1 MPIVVGTNSGFVT
14 SAPGSDP
21 GGVALQMDTRAHATK
36 DTAPTGATTVTEIG
50 WWCDNATEAADYE
63 VAVYT
68 DAGANEPELVVGS
81 VSTGN
86 AKGTTSGWKSV
97 TGLSISITAGTAYW
111 IAVQLDDTATT
122 TNIDGTAS
130 GAAGRAQKNSVT
142 ALPADWGT
150 SSATDTDAAMA
161 IYAIYT
167 TGGGGETLTRT
178 LSDSTT
184 FSENQRRD
192 GLFTR

>member
-1 MPIVVGTNSGFVT
+1 MPISVGTNSGFVT
-14 SAPGSDP
+14 SAPATDP
-21 GGVALQMDTRAHATK
+21 GAVALQLDTRAHATK
-36 DTAPTGATTVTEIG
+36 DTTPASAITVEEIG
-50 WWCDNATEAADYE
+50 WWCDNATEAANFE

-86 AKGTTSGWKSV
+86 AKGTTSGWKAV
-97 TGLSISITAGTAYW
+97 TGLSISLSASTAYW
-111 IAVQLDDTATT
+111 IAVQLDNTATT

-142 ALPADWGT
+142 ALPSDWGT

-161 IYAIYT
+161 IYARYVVSGGDPEGSLT
-167 TGGGGETLTRT
+167 EGKLVGGGLLMRGVLVP
-178 LSDSTT
+178 
-184 FSENQRRD
+184 
-192 GLFTR
+192 